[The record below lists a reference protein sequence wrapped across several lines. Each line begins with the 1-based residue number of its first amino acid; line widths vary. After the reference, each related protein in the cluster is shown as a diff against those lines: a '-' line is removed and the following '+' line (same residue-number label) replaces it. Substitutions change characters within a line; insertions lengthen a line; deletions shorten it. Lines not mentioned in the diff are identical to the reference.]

1 MTKIANQLALP
12 KTRRVSAALI
22 ALGAAIALLYYGR
35 LFLVTLS
42 AAVILAFILDPF
54 VVLLMRLRIPRALAS
69 FVVCSLA
76 ICGVYLLGLGL
87 YSQAAEVIEDLP
99 AYGQRINDLSDE
111 AAARVDAIEQWV
123 TKTLAPKRY
132 REEQLRLQQQAA
144 QQAAKPAPRRR
155 RTVEPPLPQPQP
167 QPGAVQE
174 VRIRRER
181 PPLVD
186 WIYGHV
192 GSVYNTLLMASFVP
206 FLVYFMLSWREHL
219 QRSFLQ
225 LFDEHGRMVAA
236 RSLEGIASV
245 VRAFVVGNTL
255 LGLLLA
261 AATTLLLW
269 LFRIPHALLLGP
281 LSGFLS
287 LAPYIGLPLSMIPA
301 FVGMLAVFTK
311 MTPYLIVLTSIAV
324 LHLLALNLLYPK
336 IVGPR
341 VHLNP
346 LVVTVAL
353 MFWSVLWGA
362 AGLLLAIPLTSALK
376 AVCDNVKQLEPYGR
390 LLGD

>member
-1 MTKIANQLALP
+1 VNKIAHQLALP

-22 ALGAAIALLYYGR
+22 ALGAAVALLYYGR
-35 LFLVTLS
+35 LFLITLS
-42 AAVILAFILDPF
+42 AAVILAFILDPC

-76 ICGVYLLGLGL
+76 ICGVYLLGLGI
-87 YSQAAEVIEDLP
+87 YSQAAQVIEDLP

-111 AAARVDAIEQWV
+111 AAGRMDAFEQWI

-132 REEQLRLQQQAA
+132 REEQQRLQQLAA
-144 QQAAKPAPRRR
+144 QQAKPVPRRR
-155 RTVEPPLPQPQP
+155 RTAEPVLPPAP
-167 QPGAVQE
+167 VQPGVVQE

-186 WIYGHV
+186 WLYGHL

-225 LFDEHGRMVAA
+225 LFDDHGRVVAA
-236 RSLEGIASV
+236 RSLESIASV

-261 AATTLLLW
+261 GATTLLLW
-269 LFRIPHALLLGP
+269 LFRIPHSMLLGP

-287 LAPYIGLPLSMIPA
+287 LAPYIGLPLAMIPA
-301 FVGMLAVFTK
+301 LVGMLAVFTK
-311 MTPYLIVLTSIAV
+311 MAPYLIVLTAIAV
-324 LHLLALNLLYPK
+324 LHLFALNLLYPK

-353 MFWSVLWGA
+353 MFWSVVWGA
-362 AGLLLAIPLTSALK
+362 AGLILAIPLTSGLK

>member
-1 MTKIANQLALP
+1 MTTIVRPFRLP

-22 ALGAAIALLYYGR
+22 ALGAAVALLYYGR

-42 AAVILAFILDPF
+42 VGVIIAFILDPF

-69 FVVCSLA
+69 FVVCSLG
-76 ICGVYLLGLGL
+76 ICGVYLVGLGL
-87 YSQAAEVIEDLP
+87 YTQAVDVIDDLP
-99 AYGQRINDLSDE
+99 AYGQRIGDISDQV
-111 AAARVDAIEQWV
+111 AARMESVEQWV
-123 TKTLAPKRY
+123 GKTVAPKRF
-132 REEQLRLQQQAA
+132 REQP
-144 QQAAKPAPRRR
+144 PAPQPSKQVSRRR
-155 RTVEPPLPQPQP
+155 RAAEPTPPAPAQPA
-167 QPGAVQE
+167 AVTE
-174 VRIRRER
+174 VRIRPER
-181 PPLVD
+181 PPVVD
-186 WIYGHV
+186 WFYGHL
-192 GSVYNTLLMASFVP
+192 GSMYQTVLMASFVP

-225 LFDEHGRMVAA
+225 LFDEPGRIVAG
-236 RSLEGIASV
+236 RSLDGIASML
-245 VRAFVVGNTL
+245 RAFVVGNSL

-261 AATTLLLW
+261 AATTLLFW
-269 LFRIPHALLLGP
+269 LFRIPYAMLLGP

-287 LAPYIGLPLSMIPA
+287 LAPYIGMPLALVPA
-301 FVGMLAVFTK
+301 LVGLLAVYSV
-311 MTPYLIVLTSIAV
+311 MTPYVAVLTSVAL
-324 LHLLALNLLYPK
+324 LHMLAMNLLYPK

-362 AGLLLAIPLTSALK
+362 AGLVLAIPLTSGLK